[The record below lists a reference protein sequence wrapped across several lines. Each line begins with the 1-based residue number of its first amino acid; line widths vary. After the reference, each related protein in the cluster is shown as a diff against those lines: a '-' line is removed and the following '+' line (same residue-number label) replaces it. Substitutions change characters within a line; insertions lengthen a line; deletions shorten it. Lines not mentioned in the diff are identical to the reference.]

1 MRILNILILFLSLN
15 LAAQEEL
22 SKDEI
27 SQFQEEMMTKAN
39 ELTTLEADFIQTKK
53 IEMITEESVSRGKLY
68 YQNPEKLKWEYAEP
82 QDYVIL
88 FVEGEL
94 HINDAGDKSVR
105 NTGSN
110 KLFDKIA
117 KLITGSVNGKLL
129 QDNENFDISYSRENN
144 LIAALIIPK
153 DKNLKAMF
161 AEIHLSF
168 NEKNIVEKV
177 DLREEAGDMTTIEF
191 SNIKINREI
200 PASLFEP

>member
-1 MRILNILILFLSLN
+1 MRILNILFLFLSLN

-27 SQFQEEMMTKAN
+27 SQFQKEMLTKTKD
-39 ELTTLEADFIQTKK
+39 LLTLEADFIQTKK
-53 IEMITEESVSRGKLY
+53 IAMITDESVSRGKIY

-82 QDYVIL
+82 KDYVIL
-88 FVEGEL
+88 FIEEEL
-94 HINDAGDKSVR
+94 HIDDAGDKSVR
-105 NTGSN
+105 NTSSN

-129 QDNENFDISYSRENN
+129 QDNENFDISYTRNNN
-144 LIAALIIPK
+144 LISALIIPK

-168 NEKNIVEKV
+168 NKENIVEQV
-177 DLREEAGDMTTIEF
+177 DLKEEAGDMTTIEF
-191 SNIKINREI
+191 SKIKINHEI
-200 PASLFEP
+200 PPTVFEP